1 MLEPYEIPKKVEID
15 DFGHFF
21 YKLLFLLDFHKKS
34 IKNQIGP
41 FNDVGLSCLS
51 IGITEKPQKPKLQVF
66 EQILEKCWKSA
77 EKHKLEFIS
86 KLAMALTHHA
96 RAIRNTKKKVE
107 KDDFGHFFDKV
118 LFFLIFTKNLR
129 NFKKSTG
136 RCMMLGHVL
145 A

>member
-41 FNDVGLSCLS
+41 LNDVGLSCLS
-51 IGITEKPQKPKLQVF
+51 IGITEQPQKPKLQVF

-77 EKHKLEFIS
+77 EKHKLEFNS
-86 KLAMALTHHA
+86 HMALANDA
-96 RAIRNTKKKVE
+96 RAIRNTKKVKIADFRKFFE
-107 KDDFGHFFDKV
+107 KCCFCS
-118 LFFLIFTKNLR
+118 IFTKNRR
-129 NFKKSTG
+129 NFKKSIKNQFG
-136 RCMMLGHVL
+136 PLHDVGS